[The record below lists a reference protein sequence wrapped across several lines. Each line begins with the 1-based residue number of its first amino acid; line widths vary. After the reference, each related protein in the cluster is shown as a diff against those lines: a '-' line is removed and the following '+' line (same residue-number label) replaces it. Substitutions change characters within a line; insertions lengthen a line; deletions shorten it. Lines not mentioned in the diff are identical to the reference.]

1 MSLVLTNATLID
13 CVDPNPVS
21 EASVVIEDGR
31 IAEITDGSHS
41 PAGRNAHVID
51 LGGAYLL
58 PGLWDVHVHP
68 AYATDPNITIAQQTA
83 QFGQNLMRGLTEGG
97 VVGARSGGA
106 GHFMDVAWRDTFASG
121 ELDGPRLFACGNFLT
136 TTGGH
141 FLTSGHARECDGPY
155 GFVNAVR
162 EQIKNGVDHI
172 KLNLS
177 GGIMGPSWDLHT
189 HPFLLEDELAAA
201 FAVCR
206 QRGFEVMAHATN
218 PDTVKT
224 AIKLGAHSV
233 EHGYIMDEECIQ
245 LFLEHDCWYVP
256 TLGISHLTPSQASSE
271 REKRWVEQKGRT
283 PDLVARAEAAVDTHR
298 SWFQKALHSGVKMAL
313 GSDLYP
319 LRESALLE
327 MGLWVKDGAT
337 TWQTLLAATRNGAAL
352 CGMEADL
359 GTVEAGKIADLI
371 VVGGNPLEDIEN
383 LGSLL
388 LVLKQG
394 KVVADHRLPQS

>member
-1 MSLVLTNATLID
+1 M
-13 CVDPNPVS
+13 
-21 EASVVIEDGR
+21 
-31 IAEITDGSHS
+31 
-41 PAGRNAHVID
+41 
-51 LGGAYLL
+51 
-58 PGLWDVHVHP
+58 
-68 AYATDPNITIAQQTA
+68 
-83 QFGQNLMRGLTEGG
+83 
-97 VVGARSGGA
+97 
-106 GHFMDVAWRDTFASG
+106 
-121 ELDGPRLFACGNFLT
+121 FACGNFLT

-206 QRGFEVMAHATN
+206 QRGFDVMAHATN

-271 REKRWVEQKGRT
+271 REKRWVEQKGRA

-337 TWQTLLAATRNGAAL
+337 TWQTLLAATRDGAAL

-394 KVVADHRLPQS
+394 KIVSDHRRSRS

>member
-13 CVDPNPVS
+13 CVDPNPVP
-21 EASVVIEDGR
+21 EASVAIEDGR
-31 IAEITDGSHS
+31 IAEITDGSRS
-41 PAGRNAHVID
+41 PASGKGHVID
-51 LGGAYLL
+51 LNGAYLL
-58 PGLWDVHVHP
+58 PGLWDVHIHP
-68 AYATDPNITIAQQTA
+68 AYATDPNITVARQTT

-106 GHFMDVAWRDTFASG
+106 GHFMDVAWRDTFGSG
-121 ELDGPRLFACGNFLT
+121 ELDGPRVFACGNFLT

-141 FLTSGHARECDGPY
+141 FLSSGHARECDGPY
-155 GFVNAVR
+155 GFANAVR
-162 EQIKNGVDHI
+162 EQIKNGADHI

-206 QRGFEVMAHATN
+206 QRGFEVMAHATS
-218 PDTVKT
+218 PDTVKA
-224 AIKLGAHSV
+224 AIKQGAHSV

-256 TLGISHLTPSQASSE
+256 TLGISHLTPSQATSE
-271 REKRWVEQKGRT
+271 LEKCWVEQKGRA

-298 SWFQKALHSGVKMAL
+298 TWFQEALRSGVKMAL

-352 CGMEADL
+352 CGMDADL

-394 KVVADHRLPQS
+394 KVVADHRLQPS

>member
-41 PAGRNAHVID
+41 PAGRNARVID

-121 ELDGPRLFACGNFLT
+121 ELDGPRVFACGNFLT

-189 HPFLLEDELAAA
+189 HPFLLEDELTAA

-206 QRGFEVMAHATN
+206 QRGFDVMAHATN

-256 TLGISHLTPSQASSE
+256 TLGISHLTPSQAGSE
-271 REKRWVEQKGRT
+271 REKRWVEQKGRA

-388 LVLKQG
+388 LVLKEG
-394 KVVADHRLPQS
+394 KVVADHRPSRS

>member
-68 AYATDPNITIAQQTA
+68 AYATDPNITVAQQTA

-121 ELDGPRLFACGNFLT
+121 ELDGPRVFACGNFLT

-189 HPFLLEDELAAA
+189 HPFLLEDELTAA

-206 QRGFEVMAHATN
+206 QRGFDVMAHATN

-394 KVVADHRLPQS
+394 KVVADHRPSRS

>member
-13 CVDPNPVS
+13 CVDPNPVP
-21 EASVVIEDGR
+21 EASVAIEDGR
-31 IAEITDGSHS
+31 IAEITDGSRS
-41 PAGRNAHVID
+41 PAGKNAHVID
-51 LGGAYLL
+51 LNGAYLL
-58 PGLWDVHVHP
+58 PGLWDVHIHP
-68 AYATDPNITIAQQTA
+68 AYATDPNITVARQMA

-106 GHFMDVAWRDTFASG
+106 GHFMDVAWRDTFGSG
-121 ELDGPRLFACGNFLT
+121 ELDGPRVFACGNFLT

-141 FLTSGHARECDGPY
+141 FLSSGHARECDGPY
-155 GFVNAVR
+155 GFANAVR

-206 QRGFEVMAHATN
+206 QRGFEVMAHATS
-218 PDTVKT
+218 PDTVKA
-224 AIKLGAHSV
+224 AIKQGAHSV

-256 TLGISHLTPSQASSE
+256 TLGISHLTPSQATSE
-271 REKRWVEQKGRT
+271 LEKCWVEQKGRAS
-283 PDLVARAEAAVDTHR
+283 DLVARAEAAVDTHR
-298 SWFQKALHSGVKMAL
+298 TWFQEALRSGVKMAL

-352 CGMEADL
+352 CGMDADL

-394 KVVADHRLPQS
+394 KVVADHRLQRS

>member
-1 MSLVLTNATLID
+1 MPLVLTNATLIN
-13 CVDPNPVS
+13 CVDPNPVP

-31 IAEITDGSHS
+31 IAEIMDGSRS
-41 PAGRNAHVID
+41 PAIGKGHVID
-51 LGGAYLL
+51 LNGAYLL
-58 PGLWDVHVHP
+58 PGLWDVHIHP
-68 AYATDPNITIAQQTA
+68 AYATDPKITVAQQTA

-121 ELDGPRLFACGNFLT
+121 ELDGPRVFACGNFLT

-206 QRGFEVMAHATN
+206 QRGFDVMAHATN

-224 AIKLGAHSV
+224 ALKLGAHSV

-256 TLGISHLTPSQASSE
+256 TLGISHLTPSQATSE
-271 REKRWVEQKGRT
+271 REKRWVEQKGRASA
-283 PDLVARAEAAVDTHR
+283 LVARAEAAVDTHR
-298 SWFQKALHSGVKMAL
+298 TWFQKALRSGVKMAL

-359 GTVEAGKIADLI
+359 GTMEVGKIADLI

-383 LGSLL
+383 LGRLL

-394 KVVADHRLPQS
+394 NVVADHRPSPS